1 MDINLDLQIEKDV
14 EKTLK
19 KLKLIYKEIIK
30 ETTEEEGRK
39 IIENFLK
46 RIPTEQ
52 FVNIMIDDGIEILE
66 PLFEDKTTGVLG
78 FEILDILYKCIM
90 ESKKNAEEIAQ
101 LQDMLEKYISS
112 NFLKILRSNKKSN
125 DKSINQERRYYPIKN
140 IKILLAYNMAEN
152 NRIKKTI
159 EECFNLIE
167 ENIRSEDYIELVQCC
182 KNIQGIKIDM
192 SLDKIARKLA
202 KNTNNEDILWAIKRI
217 LEELLK
223 NQNLSTTDIQDIGE
237 GASSKVF
244 LIGDKVIK
252 TGLERMVYKVPNHAR
267 IIQPLIRISL
277 PYLQKSKRKIKD
289 EDNLFVEVQN
299 KVQNNWWEG
308 LTEAEI
314 DEELYRIY
322 KELRDDGIL
331 WIDCKKE
338 NVGRLLKENKTNYC
352 DIRGNELRP
361 EDKAIG
367 FYGKKT
373 NRVLSKGK
381 LVIIDTDY
389 LITRED
395 EKNWYKWNNFQN
407 EFSKRYEE
415 ERRREAQKKAKEMHE
430 KVER

>member
-1 MDINLDLQIEKDV
+1 M
-14 EKTLK
+14 
-19 KLKLIYKEIIK
+19 
-30 ETTEEEGRK
+30 
-39 IIENFLK
+39 
-46 RIPTEQ
+46 
-52 FVNIMIDDGIEILE
+52 
-66 PLFEDKTTGVLG
+66 
-78 FEILDILYKCIM
+78 
-90 ESKKNAEEIAQ
+90 
-101 LQDMLEKYISS
+101 
-112 NFLKILRSNKKSN
+112 
-125 DKSINQERRYYPIKN
+125 
-140 IKILLAYNMAEN
+140 
-152 NRIKKTI
+152 
-159 EECFNLIE
+159 
-167 ENIRSEDYIELVQCC
+167 
-182 KNIQGIKIDM
+182 
-192 SLDKIARKLA
+192 
-202 KNTNNEDILWAIKRI
+202 
-217 LEELLK
+217 
-223 NQNLSTTDIQDIGE
+223 
-237 GASSKVF
+237 
-244 LIGDKVIK
+244 
-252 TGLERMVYKVPNHAR
+252 
-267 IIQPLIRISL
+267 
-277 PYLQKSKRKIKD
+277 
-289 EDNLFVEVQN
+289 EVQN

-373 NRVLSKGK
+373 NRVLSKGE